1 MLVLHGADSAE
12 VKCRW
17 FLGLASASVAEDARR
32 RLPMGGLSHVAPGD
46 AGPCTEDCERKQ
58 SSSP

>member
-32 RLPMGGLSHVAPGD
+32 RLLMGGLSHVAPGD